1 MNGRRFAK
9 CDFRL
14 DRAERTPEG
23 YLQGVVPVTGCG
35 VFPYR
40 NVADDGS
47 WDGTW
52 RQELRHPDHV
62 HDKASLDSLRMLP
75 VQVEHVAMLGPE
87 NIDSLKVG
95 HLGENY
101 QIADDGS
108 VRIPIRID
116 SPRGLAA
123 IDSGKKELSMGYDL
137 DLVPAPAGASFMGKP
152 YTHIQTNIRY
162 NHIAITDKARLGP
175 QMRLDSADSVEDD
188 VQKPSPLE
196 RPMLIKTR
204 VDNIEYEAA
213 PEVVNFL
220 GKETKRADAAESKA
234 SKAEADLEAEKKEKA
249 KGMDA
254 LQGKLDSA
262 LDDKKKAEDALESE
276 RKDMPAKVA
285 QFAKDS
291 AELMSVAQAVVPA
304 DEFKKMSAMDSKA
317 IKVAVIKA
325 KYPNTN
331 LDGKSEDY
339 LQSRFDSI
347 KEDVKVTGSAAN
359 AQNRLD
365 SSSLDNED
373 GLDGFQGSTADKA
386 RAKMVQRNQDAWM
399 TPGQT
404 AVAAK

>member
-14 DRAERTPEG
+14 DRAERTQEG
-23 YLQGVVPVTGCG
+23 YLQGLVPVTGCG

-62 HDKASLDSLRMLP
+62 HAKESLDSLRMLP
-75 VQVEHVAMLGPE
+75 AQVEHVAMLGPE

-101 QIADDGS
+101 QVSDDGV

-123 IDSGKKELSMGYDL
+123 IDGGKKELSLGYDL
-137 DLVPAPAGASFMGKP
+137 DLIPAPAGASYMGKP

-188 VQKPSPLE
+188 DPQPSPLE
-196 RPMLIKTR
+196 RPMKKFAI
-204 VDNIEYEAA
+204 DGIEYDAA
-213 PEVVNFL
+213 PEIVVHI
-220 GKETKRADAAESKA
+220 GKLTKKAADALTAQQEAEQA
-234 SKAEADLEAEKKEKA
+234 LEDEKKEKA
-249 KGMDA
+249 KGMDS
-254 LQGKLDSA
+254 LQAKLDTA
-262 LDDKKKAEDALESE
+262 IADKKKAEDSLEDE
-276 RKDMPAKVA
+276 RKAIPAKVA

-291 AELMSVAQAVVPA
+291 ADLLAVAQAVVPA
-304 DEFKKMSAMDSKA
+304 SDFKKIAAMDSQA
-317 IKVAVIKA
+317 IKIAVIKA
-325 KYPNTN
+325 KYPEANM
-331 LDGKSEDY
+331 DGKSEDY
-339 LQSRFDSI
+339 IQSRFDSI
-347 KEDVKVTGSAAN
+347 REDAKITGSAAN

-365 SSSLDNED
+365 SSNLDNED
-373 GLDGFQGSTADKA
+373 GLDGFQGSVADTA
-386 RAKMVQRNQDAWM
+386 RAKMIKRNQDAWM
-399 TPGQT
+399 APGVT
-404 AVAAK
+404 AAK

>member
-14 DRAERTPEG
+14 DRAERTQEG

-62 HDKASLDSLRMLP
+62 HAKESLDSLRMLP
-75 VQVEHVAMLGPE
+75 AQIEHVAMLGPE

-101 QIADDGS
+101 QIGDDGI

-116 SPRGLAA
+116 SPRGLSA

-137 DLVPAPAGASFMGKP
+137 DLLPAPAGASYMGKP

-175 QMRLDSADSVEDD
+175 QMRLDSADSVEDTD
-188 VQKPSPLE
+188 PQPPPLE
-196 RPMLIKTR
+196 RPMKKYAI
-204 VDNIEYEAA
+204 DGIEYEAA
-213 PEVVNFL
+213 PEIVVHI
-220 GKETKRADAAESKA
+220 GKITKQAADALSDKEQAL
-234 SKAEADLEAEKKEKA
+234 ADLEAEKKDKA
-249 KGMDA
+249 KSMDA
-254 LQGKLDSA
+254 IQGKLDTA
-262 LDDKKKAEDALESE
+262 LADKKKAEDTLEEE
-276 RKDMPAKVA
+276 RKALPAKVA

-291 AELMSVAQAVVPA
+291 ADIMAVAQAVIPA
-304 DEFKKMSAMDSKA
+304 VDLKKISAMDSKA
-317 IKVAVIKA
+317 LKVAVIKA
-325 KYPNTN
+325 KYPEAN
-331 LDGKSEDY
+331 LDGKSDDY

-347 KEDVKVTGSAAN
+347 KEDTKITGSAAN

-365 SSSLDNED
+365 SSNLDDD
-373 GLDGFQGSTADKA
+373 GGLGGIQMSNADSA
-386 RAKMVQRNQDAWM
+386 RAKMIKRNQDAYLHL
-399 TPGQT
+399 P
-404 AVAAK
+404 AAAAK